1 MKWEDF
7 VYNQQF
13 LDRYGNVLTN
23 IECPDCGNQ
32 IYLKLEKALLS
43 NPPKHKFKCLVCGWE
58 KWEDE
63 KL

>member
-13 LDRYGNVLTN
+13 LDRYGHVLTN

-32 IYLKLEKALLS
+32 IYVNLEKVHLS
-43 NPPKHKFKCLVCGWE
+43 NPPKHMFKCLICGWE
-58 KWEDE
+58 KWGG
-63 KL
+63 